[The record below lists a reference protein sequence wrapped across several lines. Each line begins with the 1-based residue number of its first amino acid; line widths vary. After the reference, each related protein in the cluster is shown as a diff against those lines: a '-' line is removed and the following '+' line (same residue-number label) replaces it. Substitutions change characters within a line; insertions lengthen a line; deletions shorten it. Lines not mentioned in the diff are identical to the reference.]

1 MPDEKISYHKQAG
14 HFLQSCYEANGEK
27 YIFFSYLFLSRLAK
41 EAKAIGKAV
50 GLKDMDYQNAI
61 VATWFRYAG
70 LAVNPFTEQTV
81 NTTLIDTYFE
91 QTNYPEADRFFVS
104 QAIEAAAQSRYAET
118 KVQQVISDAIYSQ
131 FSFRELPENL
141 ILLTAEINRLAGGGE
156 TELSIS
162 KKYLQLFIKIRY
174 YTDYGLEN
182 YSAGKDRNFQLLEKR
197 IGKLEQSEKK
207 DAKAGGDFIMS
218 GKETEDLF
226 KLGFRNY
233 NHLISVA
240 DSKASLLIQV
250 NSIIISVILA
260 FLLGRLDK
268 NMILLWPAVLLLSVS
283 MITIFLSVLASRPQK
298 SFFTADKKSHT
309 YSRFFFGSFDLIDNS
324 FRHASWESY
333 YGQLTELFTSSQE
346 AIYLEMYKESFNVR
360 KVLAKKFRYL
370 SVAYWVFLGGLLLS
384 IIAFVIA
391 IQTQPMIL
399 TKK

>member
-1 MPDEKISYHKQAG
+1 MTDEKISYHKLAA
-14 HFLQSCYEANGEK
+14 HFLQSCYDANGEK
-27 YIFFSYLFLSRLAK
+27 YIFFSYLFLSRLAR

-70 LAVNPFTEQTV
+70 LSANPFTEQTV
-81 NTTLIDTYFE
+81 NTDLINTYFE
-91 QTNYPEADRFFVS
+91 QTNYPEADRIIVQ
-104 QAIEAAAQSRYAET
+104 QAIDAAAQSGYAET
-118 KVQQVISDAIYSQ
+118 KVQKVISDAIYSQ
-131 FSFRELPENL
+131 FTFRELPENI
-141 ILLTAEINRLAGGGE
+141 ILLTAEINRLASTDE
-156 TELSIS
+156 TELSVS

-197 IGKLEQSEKK
+197 ISKLVQSEKK
-207 DAKAGGDFIMS
+207 DAKAEGNFMMS
-218 GKETEDLF
+218 SKETEDLF

-250 NSIIISVILA
+250 NSIIISVMLA
-260 FLLGRLDK
+260 FLLGRLGK
-268 NMILLWPAVLLLSVS
+268 NIILLWPAVLLLSVS
-283 MITIFLSVLASRPQK
+283 MVTIFLSVLASRPQK
-298 SFFTADKKSHT
+298 GFFPAGKKSHN
-309 YSRFFFGSFDLIDNS
+309 YSRFFFGSFDFIDNS
-324 FRHASWESY
+324 FRHATWESY
-333 YGQLTELFTSSQE
+333 YDQLTALFTSPKE
-346 AIYLEMYKESFNVR
+346 AMYLEMYKESFNVR

-391 IQTQPMIL
+391 IQTQPMI
-399 TKK
+399 